1 MLQDALR
8 RSDMFRNQLLG
19 SFIVFSILLLLT
31 ACAPAAARPPVQLQG
46 TVQDMVTT
54 TVTAC
59 PTITVLGYN
68 YMNIESIGDS
78 FVACRASATTGVAIL
93 GLFGGV
99 TSPDLRLNVAFS
111 VVADRVVQAYIS
123 SVPRNTDVEDQLETA
138 LRIQFSMVSLP

>member
-1 MLQDALR
+1 
-8 RSDMFRNQLLG
+8 MFKKNQTPN
-19 SFIVFSILLLLT
+19 SFIALSILVLLA
-31 ACAPAAARPPVQLQG
+31 ACTPAAARPPIQLQG
-46 TVQDMVTT
+46 TVQDMVTSA
-54 TVTAC
+54 VAAC
-59 PTITVLGYN
+59 PTITILGYN

-111 VVADRVVQAYIS
+111 AVTEGVVQTYIS

-138 LRIQFSMVSLP
+138 LRTQFSIVSLP

>member
-1 MLQDALR
+1 M
-8 RSDMFRNQLLG
+8 SKKNQTLS
-19 SFIVFSILLLLT
+19 SFIALSILVLLA
-31 ACAPAAARPPVQLQG
+31 ACTPAAARPPIELQG
-46 TVQDMVTT
+46 TVQDMVTASL
-54 TVTAC
+54 TAC
-59 PTITVLGYN
+59 PTITILGYN

-111 VVADRVVQAYIS
+111 AVADRVIAYIS

-138 LRIQFSMVSLP
+138 LRTQFSIVSLP